1 MKPTILIFTRA
12 AAILAALIIV
22 SLGFYWS
29 LLWAFIGGIID
40 CYTAIQ
46 TTWVSVQFM
55 TGFAKIMCS
64 GTIAIGCIYAV
75 SLLIKLVDRVE
86 AWRWSRT

>member
-1 MKPTILIFTRA
+1 MKHSILLLTRA
-12 AAILAALIIV
+12 AAILTALAIV
-22 SLGFYWS
+22 SIGFYWS
-29 LLWAFIGGIID
+29 LLWAFIGGIMD

-55 TGFAKIMCS
+55 TGFAKIICS
-64 GTIAIGCIYAV
+64 GTIAVGCIYAV
-75 SLLIKLVDRVE
+75 SLLIKIVDRVE